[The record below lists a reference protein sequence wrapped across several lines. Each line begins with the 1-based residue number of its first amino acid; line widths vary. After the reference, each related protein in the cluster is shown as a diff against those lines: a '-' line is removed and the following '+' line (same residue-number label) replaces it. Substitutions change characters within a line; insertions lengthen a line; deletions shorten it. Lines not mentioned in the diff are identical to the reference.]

1 MKFGLKELVKQVADE
16 RIEES
21 GLGEQ
26 ISANSASIAVANEV
40 LATKGTFYN
49 IGANGT
55 ISASSTKVTIG
66 DKEYTLKVSDI
77 IYKPAST
84 PELWIC
90 VAVTSSAT
98 TNIKIELA

>member
-26 ISANSASIAVANEV
+26 IAVANEV

-77 IYKPAST
+77 IYKPSAT

-98 TNIKIELA
+98 TNINIKLA